1 MKPTNTAR
9 YHARL
14 QNVLQYIDAHLD
26 GDLSVETLSRVAAF
40 SKYHFHRQFS
50 GLFEISVYRYVQL
63 CRLKRASFE
72 LAFRNRKVIDIA
84 LASGYDG
91 SESFSR
97 AFKKHTGQSPSAF
110 RKQPKWE
117 PWYAAYQP
125 LNKLRVNHMKPAR
138 HIEQV
143 RIVNVDETRVAVLEH
158 RGDPQLIGDSI
169 RTFIDWR
176 RQNGLSPKV
185 SATFNILY
193 DNPAEVE
200 PENYRLDLCAAV
212 DGEVAVNEQGVIAK
226 TIPGGRCA
234 VLHHVGPDDTLGETI
249 GYLYAEWLP
258 QSGEEPGD
266 FPAYLQRVSFFPD
279 VPETE
284 AVTDIFLPLR

>member
-14 QNVLQYIDAHLD
+14 QKVLQYIDAHLD

-50 GLFEISVYRYVQL
+50 GFFEISVYRYVQL

-125 LNKLRVNHMKPAR
+125 LNKLRVHHMKPAR

-143 RIVNVDETRVAVLEH
+143 RIVNVDEARVAVLEH

-212 DGEVAVNEQGVIAK
+212 DGEVAANEQGVTGK
-226 TIPGGRCA
+226 TIPGGRRA
-234 VLHHVGPDDTLGETI
+234 VLRHVGPDDTLGETI

-266 FPAYLQRVSFFPD
+266 FPVYLQRVSFFPD

>member
-1 MKPTNTAR
+1 MKATSAGR
-9 YHARL
+9 YHARF
-14 QNVLQYIDAHLD
+14 QKVFQYIDAHLD

-50 GLFEISVYRYVQL
+50 ELFEMSVYRYVQL

-72 LAFRNRKVIDIA
+72 LAFRGRRVVDIA

-97 AFKKHTGQSPSAF
+97 AFKRHTGQSPSAF
-110 RKQPKWE
+110 RKQPQWE
-117 PWYAAYQP
+117 PWYATYQP
-125 LNKLRVNHMKPAR
+125 LSKLRAHYMKAAMQTG
-138 HIEQV
+138 QV
-143 RIVNVDETRVAVLEH
+143 RIVNANEIRVAVLEH

-176 RQNGLSPKV
+176 RKNGLSPKV
-185 SATFNILY
+185 SATYNILY
-193 DNPAEVE
+193 GNPAEVE
-200 PENYRLDLCAAV
+200 PENYHLDLCAAV
-212 DGEVAVNEQGVIAK
+212 DGEVAENEHGVIGK

-234 VLHHVGPDDTLGETI
+234 VLRHVGPDDMLGETI

-266 FPAYLQRVSFFPD
+266 FPVYLQRVSFFPD
-279 VPETE
+279 VPERE